1 MFQSGATY
9 KFDLPARHAKSIIK
23 VIGVGGGG
31 SNAVNHM
38 YRLGIKDV
46 EFIVC
51 NTDLQALNSS
61 PVPTKLQ
68 IGTNLTEGL
77 GCGANPEV
85 GRAAAMESREQ
96 IREAFADTKM
106 VFITAGMGGGTGTGA
121 APVIAKIAKEMDILT
136 VGIVT
141 MPFGFEG
148 RKKIAQ
154 AQAGLDAMR
163 ASSDTV
169 LAILNDQLRQMF
181 GNLSISQAFGEAD
194 GVLTTAAKGIA
205 EIITLAGYVNV
216 DFQDVR
222 TVMLNAGAAVMGSAE
237 TSGEDRALRAAQQ
250 ALASPLLDNC
260 DIMGAKRILL
270 SIISGEAAELQMDEL
285 STITE
290 YIQEQAGEEC
300 EVIFGH
306 GVDPAL
312 GDSIRVTVIATGFA
326 SEGRAMA
333 KQLEEKRV
341 LDLEKSASVVEEWTD
356 ETLNDRNY
364 DIELKI
370 SEETSY
376 AEVVLDKQAMDF
388 DLTDVNPEPAV
399 EAEESEPDPEPEEE
413 LVPVL
418 SSPMPVHAQWDMP
431 VAPELEQEEKPEEA
445 TAESAEVNQEEE
457 KKVAKK
463 PLRKEE
469 TPLEERHYTLSLFD
483 QEDVVARKIE
493 HSEEEDHEEEDDDD
507 DISRFK
513 DDQEEFEVGKEIAG
527 DQVINEEGMMDV
539 RKTKERLEQQAK
551 ERREKLKAS
560 RKQEM
565 SKEEFNEKWTLPA
578 YLRRG
583 VKMENAPHSSERFI
597 SKYNLNDDN
606 SLLGNNKFLHDNVD

>member
-1 MFQSGATY
+1 MFQQPGATY
-9 KFDLPARHAKSIIK
+9 KFDLPRHNKSIIK

-85 GRAAAMESREQ
+85 GRAAAMESKEQ
-96 IREAFADTKM
+96 IREMLTGTKM
-106 VFITAGMGGGTGTGA
+106 VFVTAGMGGGTGTGA
-121 APVIAKIAKEMDILT
+121 APVIARIAKEMDILT

-154 AQAGLDAMR
+154 GQAGLDGMR
-163 ASSDTV
+163 NSCDTV

-237 TSGEDRALRAAQQ
+237 TSGDSRAIRAAQQ
-250 ALASPLLDNC
+250 ALASPLLDNK

-270 SIISGEAAELQMDEL
+270 SIISGEEAELQMDEL
-285 STITE
+285 SQITE
-290 YIQEQAGEEC
+290 YIQEQAGDEC

-306 GVDPAL
+306 GVDSAL
-312 GDSIRVTVIATGFA
+312 GNSIRVTVIATGFA
-326 SEGRAMA
+326 GEGRSAA
-333 KQLEEKRV
+333 KKIEEKKI
-341 LDLEKSASVVEEWTD
+341 LDLEKSEFMVNEVIDNSVNEQ
-356 ETLNDRNY
+356 NY
-364 DIELKI
+364 EVELKI
-370 SEETSY
+370 SDEMFFAEPIRDEPFFEIPEEKPM
-376 AEVVLDKQAMDF
+376 VR
-388 DLTDVNPEPAV
+388 
-399 EAEESEPDPEPEEE
+399 EPEE
-413 LVPVL
+413 
-418 SSPMPVHAQWDMP
+418 MPVMK
-431 VAPELEQEEKPEEA
+431 APEEKLPVMKTPEEEIPVVKKSEERILYTKPEEKP
-445 TAESAEVNQEEE
+445 
-457 KKVAKK
+457 K
-463 PLRKEE
+463 KEE
-469 TPLEERHYTLSLFD
+469 TPIEQGTLSLFD
-483 QEDVVARKIE
+483 QEDVIAKKF
-493 HSEEEDHEEEDDDD
+493 EEEDDDD
-507 DISRFK
+507 EDISTSK
-513 DDQEEFEVGKEIAG
+513 IDEDEFENGKG
-527 DQVINEEGMMDV
+527 VSVDQVINEEGMMEQ
-539 RKTKERLEQQAK
+539 RKTKQRLEQQAK
-551 ERREKLKAS
+551 ERREKLKAAK
-560 RKQEM
+560 KQEM

-578 YLRRG
+578 YVRRG
-583 VKMENAPHSSERFI
+583 VKMDNVPHSSERFI

>member
-1 MFQSGATY
+1 MFQPGTTY
-9 KFDLPARHAKSIIK
+9 KFDLPRHHKSIIK

-61 PVPTKLQ
+61 PVPSKLQ
-68 IGTNLTEGL
+68 IGTTLTEGL

-85 GRAAAMESREQ
+85 GRAAAVESKEQ
-96 IREAFADTKM
+96 IREMLAGTKM

-121 APVIAKIAKEMDILT
+121 APIIARIAKEMDILT

-154 AQAGLDAMR
+154 ADAGLEAMR
-163 ASSDTV
+163 ANCDTV
-169 LAILNDQLRQMF
+169 LAILNDQLREMF

-194 GVLTTAAKGIA
+194 EVLTTAAKGIA

-237 TSGEDRALRAAQQ
+237 TSGEDRGIRAAQH
-250 ALASPLLDNC
+250 ALASPLLDSR
-260 DIMGAKRILL
+260 DIMGAKKILL
-270 SIISGEAAELQMDEL
+270 SIISGEEAELQMDEL
-285 STITE
+285 TQITQ
-290 YIQEQAGEEC
+290 YIQEQAGDDS

-306 GVDPAL
+306 GVDSTL

-326 SEGRAMA
+326 GEGRSAA
-333 KQLEEKRV
+333 RKQIEKKI
-341 LDLEKSASVVEEWTD
+341 LDLEKSDNIMNELADNSVNE
-356 ETLNDRNY
+356 RNQE
-364 DIELKI
+364 IELKI
-370 SEETSY
+370 SDEMIFSDPIMDEPFFDFQEDEPITVKLEEIPVFAKSE
-376 AEVVLDKQAMDF
+376 EVPVFQK
-388 DLTDVNPEPAV
+388 EK
-399 EAEESEPDPEPEEE
+399 AEEPEVIVPE
-413 LVPVL
+413 V
-418 SSPMPVHAQWDMP
+418 
-431 VAPELEQEEKPEEA
+431 KPF
-445 TAESAEVNQEEE
+445 V
-457 KKVAKK
+457 K
-463 PLRKEE
+463 PGKPSHKEE
-469 TPLEERHYTLSLFD
+469 TPLQERSYTLSLFD
-483 QEDVVARKIE
+483 QESVVARKNDDDE
-493 HSEEEDHEEEDDDD
+493 KEAEDEDDLSKFRSQDGD
-507 DISRFK
+507 
-513 DDQEEFEVGKEIAG
+513 EFEVGKEIST
-527 DQVINEEGMMDV
+527 DQIINEAGMMEA
-539 RKTKERLEQQAK
+539 RKTKQRLEQQAQ

-560 RKQEM
+560 RKSEM

-583 VKMENAPHSSERFI
+583 VKMENVPHSSERFI

-606 SLLGNNKFLHDNVD
+606 NLLGNNKFLHDNVD